1 MAVGISGIQTC
12 RCHDAIHRHLAD
24 NLGEKT
30 GKKIDWPVLAID
42 KINTLDEINT
52 QESAFFAI

>member
-1 MAVGISGIQTC
+1 MGGNSYYMAVGISGIQTC

-30 GKKIDWPVLAID
+30 GEKIDWPVLKLID
-42 KINTLDEINT
+42 AVMLSFN
-52 QESAFFAI
+52 